1 MGMPTVWKCD
11 VCGYVHNGPRPPDN
25 CPICG
30 VDRSNFSP
38 FDVSQPRPPSEPSA
52 SVWECSICGYRHQ
65 GSAPPSSCPIC
76 DAQANFFEPIK
87 DSDGEATSSDI
98 ARVVIIGGGIAG
110 LTTAEHARNTNSKVT
125 ITLLLKESD
134 LPYYRLNLTRLLAGE
149 INEDSLPIHDDPWY
163 TENRIDIV
171 RDEVVAIEREE
182 KRVRLMNKGVLNYDR
197 LVLAN
202 GAHPFVPPISGA
214 TRAGVYLLRTIDDAR
229 RITERSTKGLRCVCI
244 GGGLLGLEIAGALR
258 KRGVAVTVLEG
269 FPWLLPRQLP
279 PPAGELLI
287 RYITNQGIG
296 VRCGVKVSE
305 IVGDEEA
312 RGVKLESGEVI
323 DADFV
328 ILSAGVRPN
337 SYLARRCGLKVAAG
351 IIVDD
356 RLATSDEA
364 IFAAGDVAEH
374 RGVLYGIWPAS
385 YSQGAVAGINAAGGQ
400 AEFTGLAPSSRLKV
414 LDIDLFS
421 IGDVHASDG
430 SFLVFEKS
438 HNENYVR
445 IVCRDGVIAGAAL
458 FGKTELAALLKDA
471 VEKSIQISELTQLKE
486 QLPGWSDF
494 LK

>member
-1 MGMPTVWKCD
+1 MDMPTVWKCD
-11 VCGYVHNGPRPPDN
+11 VCGYVHNGAQPPDN

-38 FDVSQPRPPSEPSA
+38 FDVSQPRLQLELSSA
-52 SVWECSICGYRHQ
+52 VWECSICGFRHQ
-65 GSAPPSSCPIC
+65 GSSPPNSCPVC
-76 DAQANFFEPIK
+76 DAQANFFEPVK
-87 DSDGEATSSDI
+87 DSDSKAASSD
-98 ARVVIIGGGIAG
+98 ASHVVIVGGGIAG
-110 LTTAEHARNTNSKVT
+110 LTAVEHARNTNSKIA

-149 INEDSLPIHDDPWY
+149 IGEESLPIHGDGWY
-163 TENRIDIV
+163 AENRIDIV

-182 KRVRLMNKGVLNYDR
+182 KRVRLKSKGALNYDR
-197 LVLAN
+197 LVLAS

-229 RITERSTKGLRCVCI
+229 RIAERSTEGSRCICI

-279 PPAGELLI
+279 ARAGELLI
-287 RYITNQGIG
+287 RYITNQGIS
-296 VRCGVKVSE
+296 VRCGIKVSE

-328 ILSAGVRPN
+328 VLSAGVRPN
-337 SYLARRCGLKVAAG
+337 SYLARQCGLKVAAG
-351 IIVDD
+351 VIVDD

-385 YSQGAVAGINAAGGQ
+385 YSQGAVAGINAAGGH
-400 AEFTGLAPSSRLKV
+400 AEVTGLAPSSRLKV

-438 HNENYVR
+438 DSESYTR

-458 FGKTELAALLKDA
+458 FGNTELAALLKDA
-471 VEKSIQISELTQLKE
+471 VEKSVQISELTLLKE
-486 QLPGWSDF
+486 KLPGWSDF
-494 LK
+494 IR